1 MPVQGNSRLR
11 VEVGQLRGL
20 EQAWGIRLR
29 AAEDRASAAEH
40 VSLDIRRQCESAAGT
55 ITRLIE
61 ENR

>member
-1 MPVQGNSRLR
+1 MR